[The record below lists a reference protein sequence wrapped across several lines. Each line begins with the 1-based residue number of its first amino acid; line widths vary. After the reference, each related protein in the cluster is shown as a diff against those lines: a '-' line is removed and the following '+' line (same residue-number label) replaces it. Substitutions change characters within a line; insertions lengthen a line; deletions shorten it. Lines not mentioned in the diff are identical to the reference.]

1 MFTDVMAPGLESKE
15 DVATTASKYSD
26 AIKNYAEKQGFTV
39 TVK

>member
-1 MFTDVMAPGLESKE
+1 MAPGLEAKE
-15 DVATTASKYSD
+15 DVATTAGKYSD